1 MKVLIVDDELPAR
14 ARMAALLKEVCAPC
28 ECVGEAGDGA
38 SAVRLANELR
48 PDLVLLDIRMPGMDG
63 IEAALRMSG
72 LEESPAVVFVTAYDE
87 HALAAFDAGAID
99 YLLKP
104 VRAERLLQALQKATR
119 LDVGQQQQLVATREF
134 LTVRY
139 RGGLQRI
146 PLGDVVCL
154 LADQKY
160 VEVVHAQG
168 VALLEESLKS
178 IEQRLPERFL
188 RIHRNALV
196 DPGRIRELVRQE
208 GGACQLLLEQGPR
221 PLEVSR
227 RHLPA
232 VRRLLRN

>member
-1 MKVLIVDDELPAR
+1 MRVLIVDDEAPAR
-14 ARMAALLKEVCAPC
+14 ARMAALLREVDPGG
-28 ECVGEAGDGA
+28 EIVGEAGDGA
-38 SAVRLANELR
+38 SAVALVAEHK
-48 PDLVLLDIRMPGMDG
+48 PELVLLDIRMPGLDG
-63 IEAALRMSG
+63 LQAALQMSEG
-72 LEESPAVVFVTAYDE
+72 DTGPAIIFVTAYDE
-87 HALAAFDAGAID
+87 HALAAFEAGAVD

-104 VRAERLLQALQKATR
+104 VRAERLGKALARASR
-119 LDVGQQQQLVATREF
+119 LDAGQQQAVAGAAAF

-146 PLGDVVCL
+146 PLADVVCL

-160 VEVVHAQG
+160 VEVIHAGG

-196 DPGRIRELVRQE
+196 DPQRMRELHKGE
-208 GGACQLLLEQGPR
+208 GGACLLTLEQGPR

-227 RHLPA
+227 RHLPE
-232 VRRLLRN
+232 VRKLLRG